1 MALIGNV
8 TLLARQPIFRTG
20 GTLAAERS
28 NFNQSG
34 RNNNFFFGEGGFDDK
49 GGLPGYGYNDVYG
62 WQLPWEAGGVASR
75 YTANGSGTLSSA
87 SVAGGVNGVMTNGG
101 TGLLTSATAQ
111 LVVSAVATITGSGS
125 LSSASALAFIN
136 GVATITGSG
145 SLSNALSD
153 ALYFGG
159 ATLSGSSS
167 SSIIPYALGNVEID
181 ITPFTELSPQSLADS
196 VWSSLT
202 ASYQTAGTMGL
213 ALSDA
218 GGAGNPWASLTA
230 SNTTVGTFG
239 KLVQDMNV
247 NVSDVETAT
256 TTLSSDI
263 AALEALV
270 TAANLKIEEMHQL
283 QGLELGSPMT
293 VTPTSRTVGSVSL
306 TISGD
311 GTTTTTVERN

>member
-1 MALIGNV
+1 MALIGNI
-8 TLLARQPIFRTG
+8 TILNRLPIYQTG
-20 GTLAAERS
+20 GTLSNERS

-62 WQLPWEAGGVASR
+62 WQLPWAAGGVASR
-75 YTANGSGTLSSA
+75 YTANGSGSLTNALA
-87 SVAGGVNGVMTNGG
+87 AGGVNGEVAIAGSGSLTN
-101 TGLLTSATAQ
+101 AVAQ
-111 LVVSAVATITGSGS
+111 LVVSAVATVTGSGS
-125 LSSASALAFIN
+125 LTNADAKAFIN
-136 GVATITGSG
+136 GSANITGSG
-145 SLSNALSD
+145 ALTNALPD
-153 ALYFGG
+153 ALYFAS
-159 ATLSGSSS
+159 ATISGTSSS
-167 SSIIPYALGNVEID
+167 NIVPYALGHCSAD
-181 ITPFTELSPQSLADS
+181 ITPFTELSPQSLADAI
-196 VWSSLT
+196 WSSLT
-202 ASYQTAGTMGL
+202 ASYQEAGTMGL

-283 QGLELGSPMT
+283 QGLELGTPMT
-293 VTPTSRTVGSVSL
+293 VTPTSRTVGGISL

-311 GTTTTTVERN
+311 GTTTTTVERD